1 MVIPIYK
8 TGNSLQSNSSEA
20 LSLASKSSLGEIK
33 QGKVI
38 YSIYEALYLVELRK
52 AEILDNKLKKI
63 SFNHLLKK
71 ADHTLYVVF
80 KDLRNKGNIVK
91 EGMKFGADFRVYK
104 PGERPGQAHAKYLL
118 YATNSNNKLN
128 LKDFCAKARIA
139 HTTKKILLL
148 AVVDSEEDVSYYEIN
163 WKAN

>member
-1 MVIPIYK
+1 MVFPIYK

-38 YSIYEALYLVELRK
+38 YSIYEALYLVEIRK
-52 AEILDNKLKKI
+52 AEILDSKLKKI
-63 SFNHLLKK
+63 NFNHLLKK
-71 ADHTLYVVF
+71 ANHTLHVIF

-104 PGERPGQAHAKYLL
+104 AGERPGQAHAKYLL
-118 YATNSNNKLN
+118 YATNSNEKLN

-148 AVVDSEEDVSYYEIN
+148 AVVDSEEDVNYYEIN